1 MLDDKGDKGFARYLV
16 SLTIPFVLLG
26 IGSLPIAWG
35 EVVMFAGG
43 PFFLWVGLLIIV
55 GVVALAGVI
64 GFTIL
69 MMMAEAG
76 PFWDRCGPVL

>member
-1 MLDDKGDKGFARYLV
+1 MLDDKDKKGLARYLV

-26 IGSLPIAWG
+26 IGSLLIAAG
-35 EVVMFAGG
+35 VLVMSAGG
-43 PFFLWVGLLIIV
+43 PFFLWLVLLILG

-64 GFTIL
+64 GFIVL

-76 PFWDRCGPVL
+76 PF

>member
-1 MLDDKGDKGFARYLV
+1 MLDDKDKKGLARYLV

-26 IGSLPIAWG
+26 IGSLLIAAG
-35 EVVMFAGG
+35 ALVMFAGG
-43 PFFLWVGLLIIV
+43 PFFLWLVLLILG

-64 GFTIL
+64 GFIVL

-76 PFWDRCGPVL
+76 PF

>member
-1 MLDDKGDKGFARYLV
+1 MLDDKDKKGLARYLV

-26 IGSLPIAWG
+26 IGSLLIAAG
-35 EVVMFAGG
+35 VLVMFAGG
-43 PFFLWVGLLIIV
+43 PFLLWLVLLILG

-64 GFTIL
+64 GFIVL

-76 PFWDRCGPVL
+76 PF

>member
-1 MLDDKGDKGFARYLV
+1 MLDDKDKKGLARYLV

-26 IGSLPIAWG
+26 IGSLLIAAG
-35 EVVMFAGG
+35 VLVMFAGG
-43 PFFLWVGLLIIV
+43 PFILWLVLLILG

-64 GFTIL
+64 GFIVL

-76 PFWDRCGPVL
+76 PF